1 MSKKYYLE
9 KPKQCYF
16 CHPEK
21 GKKYMKEVYKYDVK
35 FFGTWDNF
43 ILLPM
48 IGAGIDGYVL
58 IFHKNHFH
66 SMAEIPQ
73 KDIINLKKLIKIIK
87 NEINNSYGPSV
98 VLEHGST
105 CDNVSCLIDHAHV
118 HIVPVP
124 KGFDIKEEIQN
135 DFKLLP
141 IKEFT
146 DIKYWSHGGLG
157 QLQYQISNG
166 KIDEKI
172 ARKKYHPFSGYLYYE
187 DTSEKMF
194 IHELEDLY
202 NFQPQY
208 LRMILFK
215 KLGIEKWEWNKN
227 VDFECQRRTID
238 SLKGL
243 FKYLK
248 LFEFKEEQD

>member
-1 MSKKYYLE
+1 MNKKNYR
-9 KPKQCYF
+9 KRPTQCYF

-21 GKKYMKEVYKYDVK
+21 GKKLMKKVYKYDVT

-87 NEINNSYGPSV
+87 KEINNSYGPSV
-98 VLEHGST
+98 VFEHGST
-105 CDNVSCLIDHAHV
+105 CDNISCLIDHAHI

-124 KGFDIKEEIQN
+124 KRFDIKEEIQK
-135 DFKLLP
+135 DFPLLP
-141 IKEFT
+141 LKKFT

-157 QLQYQISNG
+157 QLHYQISNG
-166 KIDEKI
+166 TIDEKI
-172 ARKKYHPFSGYLYYE
+172 ARKKYHSFSGYLYYE
-187 DTSEKMF
+187 DASENMF
-194 IHELEDLY
+194 IHELKNLDS
-202 NFQPQY
+202 FQPQY
-208 LRMILFK
+208 IRMILFK
-215 KLGIEKWEWNKN
+215 KLGREKWEWNKN
-227 VDFECQRRTID
+227 IDSECQKRTME

-243 FKYLK
+243 FKYLQP
-248 LFEFKEEQD
+248 FEYEDDQN